1 MSLFARIKQLC
12 NEYSNLSDEDI
23 QNIYHVS
30 LQLPLMADLAQAN
43 VFIDC
48 PTNDQQRAIVVAEA
62 VPTTT
67 SSLYDRPV
75 VGKFAYESYE
85 PAVILT
91 HKTGKPNIRHRAI
104 TQEGKVVKQSVVP
117 IKSPVGV
124 TIGSLIMEQ
133 DITEQVV
140 DKKRV
145 KALSQ
150 TTEQLSQTLIDLT
163 REDALIPNLIVESL
177 FLLDSNDFILFA
189 NSCAVQLV
197 SDLQGK
203 DEIVG
208 FTIQEVLPFITINDG
223 EEDVIYLELQIN
235 QMALEVKRIRL
246 KQEEHSMGSLLLIRD
261 HTELREKERQLLIK
275 STVIKEL
282 HHRVKNNLQTV
293 ASLLRLQMKREV
305 PEECKI
311 SFQESLNR
319 ILSISTVHE
328 ELCNSGLE
336 VVEIFQLIQKIG
348 NLLVQ
353 SQECIETK
361 VNINYQGE
369 EVMLKSHQA
378 VSLAIIINELI
389 QNCLKHAFVEKNDG
403 EILVQLNRDGQILQI
418 AVADNGVGHKR
429 LNSSSLGLD
438 IVKTIIEHD
447 LSGEFHI
454 ESNEKGTKAFIKFTI
469 TEVDLSN
476 ESEVITDRG

>member
-1 MSLFARIKQLC
+1 MSLLTSIKKIC
-12 NEYSNLSDEDI
+12 NDHTNLSEEDI
-23 QNIYHVS
+23 QIIYHVS

-48 PTNDQQRAIVVAEA
+48 PTNDEQRAIVVAEA

-117 IKSPVGV
+117 IKSLVGV

-150 TTEQLSQTLIDLT
+150 TTEQLSQTLIDLA
-163 REDALIPNLIVESL
+163 REDALIPNLIEESL
-177 FLLDSNDFILFA
+177 FLLDSNDSILFA

-197 SDLQGK
+197 SDIQGK

-208 FTIQEVLPFITINDG
+208 SPIQEVLPFITMVEW
-223 EEDVIYLELQIN
+223 EEDVTYLELQIN
-235 QMALEVKRIRL
+235 KKVLELKRIRL
-246 KQEEHSMGSLLLIRD
+246 RQEEHRMGSLLLIRD

-293 ASLLRLQMKREV
+293 ASLLRLQIKREV
-305 PEECKI
+305 PEECKLL
-311 SFQESLNR
+311 FQESLNR

-328 ELCNSGLE
+328 VLCNSGLE
-336 VVEIFQLIQKIG
+336 EVEIFQLIQKIG

-353 SQECIETK
+353 SQECLETK
-361 VNINYQGE
+361 VNITYQGE
-369 EVMLKSHQA
+369 ALMLKSHQA

-389 QNCLKHAFVEKNDG
+389 QNCLKHAFVEKSYG
-403 EILVQLNRDGQILQI
+403 EILVQFNRDGQILQI
-418 AVADNGVGHKR
+418 VVADNGVGHKR
-429 LNSSSLGLD
+429 SNPSSLGLD
-438 IVKTIIEHD
+438 IVKTIIEQD

-454 ESNEKGTKAFIKFTI
+454 ESNEQGTKAFIKF
-469 TEVDLSN
+469 LLLRWSY
-476 ESEVITDRG
+476 